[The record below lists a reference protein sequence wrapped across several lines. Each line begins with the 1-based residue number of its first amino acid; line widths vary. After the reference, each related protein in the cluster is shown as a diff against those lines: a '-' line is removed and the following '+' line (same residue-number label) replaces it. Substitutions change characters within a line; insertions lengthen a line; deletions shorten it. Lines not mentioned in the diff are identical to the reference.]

1 MVDWGIRLLI
11 LVFEIAVVLIVVVV
25 FWGAATLVRILLKA
39 CRQVMD
45 HEE

>member
-25 FWGAATLVRILLKA
+25 FWGAATLVRILVKA
-39 CRQVMD
+39 YRQLMK
-45 HEE
+45 